1 MQFSTIFVATSA
13 LAFGMVAARPIP
25 LLIPANAHTHHAR
38 SLDIADL
45 WVDKRFTGINNSP
58 SIKV

>member
-1 MQFSTIFVATSA
+1 MQFSTIFVAVAAMATGFA
-13 LAFGMVAARPIP
+13 AARPIP
-25 LLIPANAHTHHAR
+25 ILIPANAHTHHAR

>member
-1 MQFSTIFVATSA
+1 MQFTTIFATVIVTLGFA
-13 LAFGMVAARPIP
+13 AARPIP
-25 LLIPANAHTHHAR
+25 ILIPANAKVHHAR

-45 WVDKRFTGINNSP
+45 WVDKRFTGVNTAA